1 MFSGTCHLRAPLEAF
16 LKEMNSHNNTP
27 QLQLAYVAWKIYQ
40 QAYIFTL
47 VTLKGLIGSSG
58 LLPNVKTRECL

>member
-1 MFSGTCHLRAPLEAF
+1 
-16 LKEMNSHNNTP
+16 MNSRNSTP

-47 VTLKGLIGSSG
+47 VTLKGLIGSLG
-58 LLPNVKTRECL
+58 LLPNVKTWECLWLKNDVIGTSLNLTLEP